1 MTTVSVVF
9 IGEYILKYLH
19 NKPLPKSKDTGKSGE
34 ALKEFDDY
42 LYARFDNIALVHP
55 TSSRRR
61 ETKQSAKDVAGTA
74 RKSLSDRLAKV
85 SSGIM
90 GTQSASGQWSSL
102 LVNAPADRFDS
113 PVTSPAIVTHPL
125 PLPVLGLR
133 LAPPNKR
140 LLECTDAA
148 ELRSKDVAE
157 LLKEYKRLVESVLVA
172 SRAEL
177 PPESLI
183 KRHTK
188 TKQFDWATSLLSLRG
203 AHASK

>member
-34 ALKEFDDY
+34 ALKEFDDVSHIHEGSNGH
-42 LYARFDNIALVHP
+42 LKTDASIFTLGLTTLLLFIRFRVALWVLSLRP
-55 TSSRRR
+55 ASTGIKFPSPPASR
-61 ETKQSAKDVAGTA
+61 
-74 RKSLSDRLAKV
+74 
-85 SSGIM
+85 
-90 GTQSASGQWSSL
+90 WSSL

-172 SRAEL
+172 SVCVNGIFRV
-177 PPESLI
+177 
-183 KRHTK
+183 
-188 TKQFDWATSLLSLRG
+188 
-203 AHASK
+203 